1 MRVEVGEP
9 MEHELT
15 EDDPTPFIRKPVFWL
30 LLVSGCYGILQ
41 LVLSDLGRFLV
52 WDEAIYVSE
61 VSGFADAIFLDA
73 HRARGI
79 TLIVAPVVQL
89 TDSIVAMRGYLVVTS
104 SIGLFFSFLPWCRT
118 IGWAT
123 PIAAA
128 TFGSS
133 WLAIFYGSEVM
144 PNLYTAFLAVG
155 LVGLAVAYSRV
166 PERRFV
172 VGVLVVLAA
181 ITVMRPLDGVAGLA
195 TVATIQILGRFRHS
209 GPVLAGATAGVAIG
223 MVPWLVEAWVRFGG
237 PLARLERIRDLVGGG
252 FTNNVTEYL
261 RLLDGPLSGPDR
273 NTDIAILVIAWLALL
288 FALGLVGSVL
298 GSTASRKLA
307 WIALF
312 ATVWFASPY
321 LFASEA
327 SAPRFLLPALAF
339 MGIAASIGLQ
349 VGTASLRPVLRSL
362 VIACT
367 VIVVAVLNV
376 SALATISSD
385 QTAARDRGE
394 LLANVLDDRS
404 VAGSCYFLSSSGYP
418 QISVASGCRGGHF
431 MEDAA
436 RNDERL
442 RRAEEGGSSVFV
454 LINSENPTASLEEG
468 WRCEQVDGLPE
479 RHWHICS
486 PG

>member
-1 MRVEVGEP
+1 
-9 MEHELT
+9 
-15 EDDPTPFIRKPVFWL
+15 
-30 LLVSGCYGILQ
+30 
-41 LVLSDLGRFLV
+41 
-52 WDEAIYVSE
+52 
-61 VSGFADAIFLDA
+61 
-73 HRARGI
+73 
-79 TLIVAPVVQL
+79 
-89 TDSIVAMRGYLVVTS
+89 
-104 SIGLFFSFLPWCRT
+104 
-118 IGWAT
+118 
-123 PIAAA
+123 
-128 TFGSS
+128 
-133 WLAIFYGSEVM
+133 M

-273 NTDIAILVIAWLALL
+273 NTDIAILVIAWLTLL

-307 WIALF
+307 WIALL